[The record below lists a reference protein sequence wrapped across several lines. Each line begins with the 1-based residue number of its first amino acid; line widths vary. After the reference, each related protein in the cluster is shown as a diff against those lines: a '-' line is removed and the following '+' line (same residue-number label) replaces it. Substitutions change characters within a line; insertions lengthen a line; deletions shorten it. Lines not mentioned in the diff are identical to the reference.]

1 MDLQASLGPLSG
13 LKVIEFTDEIAPWA
27 GKLLAEMGADVVRI
41 EPIEGSKTRWYE
53 PFLDDTPD
61 PEQSLFFWHYNV
73 RKRSVALDIETKA
86 GRDLFIR
93 LVADA
98 DILIEDQAPGKMAEF
113 GIAYDTLSQEND
125 SLVHAA
131 ITPFGQS
138 GPRATEPATD
148 LTLLAGSGP
157 AWSCG
162 YDDHELPPI
171 RGGGGQGYH
180 TASHWAVISILT
192 AIIAKEQI
200 GRGQF
205 IDINA
210 SAASNVSTEAASYT
224 WLVAQETVQRQT
236 GRHAGVRPS
245 SPTQVQAAD
254 GRWINSGVPA
264 RQGKDF
270 QKTYD
275 WLVDEGL
282 VEQFPEAPLLQL
294 GGERE
299 GFLNLG
305 AISSGE
311 DEEGAAIFAAG
322 RAAMVLL
329 IKSLPAYEYFTK
341 AQERG
346 FQCGI
351 IYSPE
356 EVVQDP
362 HFAARGFPLDIEHP
376 ELGRSFTYPG
386 VPYKFLGSPCEI
398 KTRPPFLGEHT
409 RDIMISLEYSEDEI
423 QICIDNN
430 YVRSP

>member
-1 MDLQASLGPLSG
+1 MNLPDSAGPLSG

-41 EPIEGSKTRWYE
+41 EPVEGSKTRWYE

-73 RKRSVALDIETKA
+73 RKRSIALDIQTEA

-93 LVADA
+93 LVTDA
-98 DILIEDQAPGKMAEF
+98 DILIEDQAPGRMAEL
-113 GIAYDTLSQEND
+113 GIACDTLSQEND

-362 HFAARGFPLDIEHP
+362 HFAARGFPLNIEHP

-423 QICIDNN
+423 QMCIDNN

>member
-1 MDLQASLGPLSG
+1 MTIEISSGPLSG

-27 GKLLAEMGADVVRI
+27 GKLLAEMGADVIRI
-41 EPIEGSKTRWYE
+41 EPIEGNKTRWYE
-53 PFLDDTPD
+53 PFLGDTPN
-61 PEQSLFFWHYNV
+61 PEQSLFFWHYNL
-73 RKRSVALDIETKA
+73 RKRSVAVDIQSEEGK
-86 GRDLFIR
+86 RLFKR
-93 LVADA
+93 LVAQA
-98 DILIEDQAPGKMAEF
+98 DILVEDQLPGKMAAL
-113 GIAYDTLSQEND
+113 GLAYASLSEENK
-125 SLVHAA
+125 SLIHAA
-131 ITPFGQS
+131 VTPFGQS
-138 GPRATEPATD
+138 GPRADEPATD

-192 AIIAKEQI
+192 AVIARDQI
-200 GRGQF
+200 GQGQF
-205 IDINA
+205 IDVNA
-210 SAASNVSTEAASYT
+210 SAASNVSTEGASYT

-270 QKTYD
+270 KNTYK
-275 WLVDEGL
+275 WLEDEGL
-282 VEQFPEAPLLQL
+282 LEQFPEAPLLQI
-294 GGERE
+294 GGQRE

-356 EVVQDP
+356 EVIQDP
-362 HFAARGFPLDIEHP
+362 HFIDRGFPLEIEHP

-398 KTRPPFLGEHT
+398 KMRPPFLGEHT
-409 RDIMISLEYSEDEI
+409 REVMIDLQYSSTEI
-423 QICIDNN
+423 QAMVDSGT
-430 YVRSP
+430 VLTT

>member
-1 MDLQASLGPLSG
+1 MNLPDSAGPLSG

-73 RKRSVALDIETKA
+73 RKRSVALDIETKT

-423 QICIDNN
+423 QMCIDNN

>member
-1 MDLQASLGPLSG
+1 M
-13 LKVIEFTDEIAPWA
+13 
-27 GKLLAEMGADVVRI
+27 
-41 EPIEGSKTRWYE
+41 
-53 PFLDDTPD
+53 
-61 PEQSLFFWHYNV
+61 
-73 RKRSVALDIETKA
+73 
-86 GRDLFIR
+86 
-93 LVADA
+93 
-98 DILIEDQAPGKMAEF
+98 
-113 GIAYDTLSQEND
+113 
-125 SLVHAA
+125 
-131 ITPFGQS
+131 
-138 GPRATEPATD
+138 
-148 LTLLAGSGP
+148 
-157 AWSCG
+157 
-162 YDDHELPPI
+162 
-171 RGGGGQGYH
+171 
-180 TASHWAVISILT
+180 
-192 AIIAKEQI
+192 
-200 GRGQF
+200 
-205 IDINA
+205 
-210 SAASNVSTEAASYT
+210 
-224 WLVAQETVQRQT
+224 QRQT

-409 RDIMISLEYSEDEI
+409 RDIMVSLEYSEDEI
-423 QICIDNN
+423 QMCIDNN
-430 YVRSP
+430 YVHSP

>member
-1 MDLQASLGPLSG
+1 MNLLDSAGPLSG

-98 DILIEDQAPGKMAEF
+98 DILIEDQAPGKMAEL

-356 EVVQDP
+356 EVVQ
-362 HFAARGFPLDIEHP
+362 L
-376 ELGRSFTYPG
+376 
-386 VPYKFLGSPCEI
+386 
-398 KTRPPFLGEHT
+398 
-409 RDIMISLEYSEDEI
+409 SLI
-423 QICIDNN
+423 HI
-430 YVRSP
+430 

>member
-1 MDLQASLGPLSG
+1 MNLPDSAGPLSG

-98 DILIEDQAPGKMAEF
+98 DILIEDQAPGKMAEL
-113 GIAYDTLSQEND
+113 GNAYDTLSQEND

-362 HFAARGFPLDIEHP
+362 HFAARGFPLNIEHP

-409 RDIMISLEYSEDEI
+409 RDIMVSLEYSEDEI
-423 QICIDNN
+423 QMCIDNN
-430 YVRSP
+430 YVHSP

>member
-1 MDLQASLGPLSG
+1 MNLPDSAGPLSG

-41 EPIEGSKTRWYE
+41 EPIEGTKTRWYE

-98 DILIEDQAPGKMAEF
+98 DILIEDQAPGKMAKL

-205 IDINA
+205 IDVNA

-236 GRHAGVRPS
+236 GRHAGVRAS

-275 WLVDEGL
+275 WLLDEGL

-356 EVVQDP
+356 EVIQDP

-409 RDIMISLEYSEDEI
+409 RDIMVSLEYSEDEI
-423 QICIDNN
+423 QMCIDNN
-430 YVRSP
+430 YVYSP

>member
-1 MDLQASLGPLSG
+1 MNLPDSAGPLSG

-41 EPIEGSKTRWYE
+41 EPIEGTKTRWYE

-98 DILIEDQAPGKMAEF
+98 DILIEDQAPGKMAKL

-205 IDINA
+205 IDVNA

-275 WLVDEGL
+275 WLLDEGL

-356 EVVQDP
+356 EVIQDP

-409 RDIMISLEYSEDEI
+409 RDIMVSLEYSEDEI
-423 QICIDNN
+423 QMCIDNN
-430 YVRSP
+430 YVYSP

>member
-1 MDLQASLGPLSG
+1 MNLPDSAGPLSG

-41 EPIEGSKTRWYE
+41 EPVEGSKTRWYE

-98 DILIEDQAPGKMAEF
+98 DILIEDQAPGRMAEL

-409 RDIMISLEYSEDEI
+409 RDIMVSLEYSEDEI
-423 QICIDNN
+423 QMCIDNN
-430 YVRSP
+430 YVHSP

>member
-1 MDLQASLGPLSG
+1 MNLPDSAGPLSG

-41 EPIEGSKTRWYE
+41 EPVEGSKTRWYE

-98 DILIEDQAPGKMAEF
+98 DILIEDQSPGKMAEL

-423 QICIDNN
+423 QMCIDNN
-430 YVRSP
+430 YVHSP

>member
-1 MDLQASLGPLSG
+1 MNLPDSAGPLSG

-98 DILIEDQAPGKMAEF
+98 DILIEDQAPGKMAEL
-113 GIAYDTLSQEND
+113 GNAYDTLSQEND

-362 HFAARGFPLDIEHP
+362 HFAARGFPLNIEHP

-423 QICIDNN
+423 QMCIDNN